1 MDPENPAKIDTLEKL
16 RGVYAGPRNAAK
28 LKCLDRLDEFSR
40 LFIAWSPFFVL
51 ASSNAEGRCDA
62 SPRGDQP
69 GFVEVVDDKT
79 LQFPDRP
86 GNNRL
91 DTMTNLLTNGGVG
104 MLFFIPGF
112 DESLRINGVATISL
126 DAALRDRF
134 AVNGKPA
141 LAVVRVTVGEVYFHC
156 GKALKRSRLW
166 DPRCSAIAR
175 RFDARPD
182 PGGADQGRVGPES
195 AMSSKAT
202 VSDCTEQD
210 DVQTRKV
217 PGEALH
223 LYGVVSMPFIQRL
236 SHRLWPSCARSRPAS
251 TPRLIRL
258 GRSR

>member
-1 MDPENPAKIDTLEKL
+1 MLARQQAPDGEVDVDAENPARIDSLEKL

-86 GNNRL
+86 G
-91 DTMTNLLTNGGVG
+91 
-104 MLFFIPGF
+104 
-112 DESLRINGVATISL
+112 TISH

-141 LAVVRVTVGEVYFHC
+141 LAVVRVTVDEVYFHC

-166 DPRCSAIAR
+166 DPSVQRDR
-175 RFDARPD
+175 KTFPTH
-182 PGGADQGRVGPES
+182 GRIL
-195 AMSSKAT
+195 A
-202 VSDCTEQD
+202 EQ
-210 DVQTRKV
+210 TK
-217 PGEALH
+217 
-223 LYGVVSMPFIQRL
+223 VVSIQESEAYVEQSYRERL
-236 SHRLWPSCARSRPAS
+236 Y
-251 TPRLIRL
+251 
-258 GRSR
+258 

>member
-1 MDPENPAKIDTLEKL
+1 MDVSNPARIDTLEEL
-16 RGVYAGPRNAAK
+16 RVVYAGPRNAAK

-40 LFIAWSPFFVL
+40 LFISWSPFFVL

-112 DESLRINGVATISL
+112 DESLQINGVAGISH

-141 LAVVRVTVGEVYFHC
+141 LAVVRVTVDEVYFHC
-156 GKALKRSRLW
+156 GKALKRSHLW
-166 DPRCSAIAR
+166 DPSVQRDRKTFPSHGRIIAEQTK
-175 RFDARPD
+175 AVSI
-182 PGGADQGRVGPES
+182 QES
-195 AMSSKAT
+195 EAY
-202 VSDCTEQD
+202 VEQSY
-210 DVQTRKV
+210 R
-217 PGEALH
+217 ER
-223 LYGVVSMPFIQRL
+223 LY
-236 SHRLWPSCARSRPAS
+236 
-251 TPRLIRL
+251 
-258 GRSR
+258 